1 MKRQARGL
9 AAILAAGVLF
19 SLSPAFA
26 ANQAA
31 PGVSEKGPVA
41 FNVTIADLHRAAQSG
56 DDRSI
61 PGDRVLVID
70 AEIGSITNRADA
82 EDTFTAEVELVGG
95 AWHGEERVELFR
107 AYVVF
112 DSPKFRDAFSR
123 RSATRML
130 PGDRLIVLCRYLG
143 LGVDYDEKTP
153 VAVLEAFDFR
163 RTQ

>member
-1 MKRQARGL
+1 MKRQERVLVLSL
-9 AAILAAGVLF
+9 AMGVWF
-19 SLSPAFA
+19 SAVPIFA

-31 PGVSEKGPVA
+31 PSVSEKGPVA
-41 FNVTIADLHRAAQSG
+41 FKVTISDLHRAAQSG

-82 EDTFTAEVELVGG
+82 DDKFTAEVELVGG
-95 AWHGEERVELFR
+95 AWNGEERVDLFR
-107 AYVVF
+107 AYAVF
-112 DSPKFRDAFSR
+112 DSPKFREAFSR

-130 PGDRLIVLCRYLG
+130 PGDRIIVLCRYLG
-143 LGVDYDEKTP
+143 LGVDYDETTAI
-153 VAVLEAFDFR
+153 AVLEAFDYR